1 MSSMSGN
8 IQKMIRGW
16 RSNPL
21 WPRAG
26 KIHLGE
32 LVTSQKT
39 GREHP
44 KDLPYF
50 NCSQCPEVEAKYG
63 PRPTSLPVMVPS
75 PNICDWFPIQYKR
88 YAGENRLVCRGDGVT
103 AITFSEQAGGFVE
116 QTCPGRDCEF
126 YGTKCQEIGN
136 LMLILYDV
144 NMLAVYQIDTGSFYG
159 SNKVYDSFEMALN
172 MVTMAT
178 RDPRNVCRI
187 QFQLVREECTI
198 PFTAVDERTGAV
210 TRETQTKSI
219 LNLIAPPMNYSQCRE
234 LYEVHQEEQSQLPA
248 PRARMLVPHV
258 ELDPD
263 DEILHADIEI
273 DESQPVDLYPGAAPV
288 AASLKQRDQW
298 AKLLEQAAEF
308 GADIE
313 ELEARTCGEFGA
325 ASFAELCEDNAE
337 KAIEGVRQAMQEWA
351 AQSGPAPEAEAA
363 GGPSEG
369 QTAAWSALL
378 QQVETAG
385 KVVAVV
391 EKAALKGF
399 GESFAALDEEQAGK
413 AITRLTAVIQNWQG
427 GTKPTLPRA
436 KAANGNGNGGA
447 KPAATPA
454 KAATPAAADEQSLSF
469 GV

>member
-126 YGTKCQEIGN
+126 YGTKCTEVGN
-136 LMLILYDV
+136 LMVILYEI
-144 NMLAVYQIDTGSFYG
+144 NMFAVYQIDTGSFYG
-159 SNKVYDSFEMALN
+159 TNQVYNAFEMALN
-172 MVTMAT
+172 MATMAT
-178 RDPRNVCRI
+178 GDPRSVCRI
-187 QFQLVREECTI
+187 QFQLVREEKTI
-198 PFTAVDERTGAV
+198 PYTNVDRKTGAV
-210 TRETQTKSI
+210 TRETQTKMI
-219 LNLIAPPMNYSQCRE
+219 LNLVAPAMNFGQCQE
-234 LYEVHQEEQSQLPA
+234 LYEGRQQAQAQLAA
-248 PRARMLVPHV
+248 PRTRMLTPHV

-263 DEILHADIEI
+263 DEMVPDI
-273 DESQPVDLYPGAAPV
+273 DESQPVDLYPGAAP
-288 AASLKQRDQW
+288 AAATLEQR
-298 AKLLEQAAEF
+298 AELAELLEQAAECGADPAEVEMTVCSQF
-308 GADIE
+308 GATAFADLSE
-313 ELEARTCGEFGA
+313 EQAAQALEQVKVTA
-325 ASFAELCEDNAE
+325 
-337 KAIEGVRQAMQEWA
+337 QQWA
-351 AQSGPAPEAEAA
+351 AKSGTEAPAATA
-363 GGPSEG
+363 GPSEG
-369 QTAAWSALL
+369 QLTAWAALL
-378 QQVETAG
+378 AQVQE
-385 KVVAVV
+385 
-391 EKAALKGF
+391 
-399 GESFAALDEEQAGK
+399 AGK
-413 AITRLTAVIQNWQG
+413 AVPVVVKSVIGDAEFATLSEEQGTEAIAKLSKMLQNWQG
-427 GTKPTLPRA
+427 GAKPKTPRS
-436 KAANGNGNGGA
+436 KPNGNGNGTKA
-447 KPAATPA
+447 PAPAPATDGQ
-454 KAATPAAADEQSLSF
+454 ATF
-469 GV
+469 NV